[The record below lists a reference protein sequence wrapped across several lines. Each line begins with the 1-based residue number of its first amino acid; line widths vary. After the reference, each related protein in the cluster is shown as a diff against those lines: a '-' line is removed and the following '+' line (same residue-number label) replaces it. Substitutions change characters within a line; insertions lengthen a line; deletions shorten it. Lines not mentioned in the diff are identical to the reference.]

1 MAITQ
6 YSLCE
11 HSDLPSGSTG
21 RALETLVHANET
33 ILAHVEYVVDDSGKP
48 IDPLGFL
55 FAVLSEP
62 VNMALFGAGGVMA
75 VGVLFGYLYTY
86 ESAPRDIDFLR
97 ETLTADADFLPW
109 LLRLSIGLPLVGAG
123 FAGYFIS
130 PAVSVPTD
138 PLLTLLTR
146 LFLVGIGFVLLYG
159 IATRLAA
166 AIGLL
171 AYVLVAVL
179 VAPEILL
186 ASEYV
191 GGFLAIILV
200 GSGRPSVDRL
210 LFRLREERG
219 TLYGRLTPLH
229 DLTGHVNRY
238 LSQYEIYTPT
248 VLRIGLGINF
258 IYTGLFDKLLQPS
271 QALAVVEKYDLTTV
285 MPVDPGLWVV
295 GAGMTE
301 FALGIGLVLGIFT
314 RGLAAVAFGIFTLT
328 LFALPDDPVLA
339 HISLFGLT
347 TALLI
352 TGSGRFA
359 LDNL

>member
-1 MAITQ
+1 MVILIRIETGTA
-6 YSLCE
+6 L
-11 HSDLPSGSTG
+11 SGF
-21 RALETLVHANET
+21 LHASNSM
-33 ILAHVEYVVDDSGKP
+33 LLHVEYVVDESGESLDP
-48 IDPLGFL
+48 IEFL
-55 FAVLSEP
+55 LAVLSEP
-62 VNMALFGAGGVMA
+62 VNIALFGAGGMIA
-75 VGVLFGYLYTY
+75 VGVLLGYLYTY

-97 ETLTADADFLPW
+97 ETLTENADFLPW

-123 FAGYFIS
+123 FNGYFIS
-130 PAVSVPTD
+130 PAVTVPAD

-146 LFLVGIGFVLLYG
+146 LFLVGTGFVLLYG
-159 IATRLAA
+159 IATRFAA
-166 AIGLL
+166 AVGLL

-179 VAPEILL
+179 IAPEILL

-191 GGFLAIILV
+191 GGFLAIVLI

-210 LFRLREERG
+210 LSHLQEEKG
-219 TLYGRLTPLH
+219 TLYSRLTPLH
-229 DLTGHVNRY
+229 DLTGRSDQY
-238 LSQYEIYTPT
+238 LSQYKVYTPT

-271 QALAVVEKYDLTTV
+271 QALAVVEQYDLTGV
-285 MPVDPGLWVV
+285 VPVDPGLWVV

-314 RGLAAVAFGIFTLT
+314 RGLAAVAFGTFTLT